1 MMNARK
7 EHSCVYL
14 NGKVYVI
21 SGYDGKS
28 KGMAGCESYDIFRE
42 EWKQIKG
49 LNTPRC
55 AFAAAVCAGR
65 IFVFGG
71 YDGKDRLSTIEVYN
85 PESGLWTVLTT
96 KLFFPLSNAAA
107 VSEGHNI
114 YILGGGWSEGF
125 NQEIFKF
132 NIETY

>member
-42 EWKQIKG
+42 
-49 LNTPRC
+49 
-55 AFAAAVCAGR
+55 
-65 IFVFGG
+65 
-71 YDGKDRLSTIEVYN
+71 
-85 PESGLWTVLTT
+85 
-96 KLFFPLSNAAA
+96 
-107 VSEGHNI
+107 
-114 YILGGGWSEGF
+114 
-125 NQEIFKF
+125 
-132 NIETY
+132 